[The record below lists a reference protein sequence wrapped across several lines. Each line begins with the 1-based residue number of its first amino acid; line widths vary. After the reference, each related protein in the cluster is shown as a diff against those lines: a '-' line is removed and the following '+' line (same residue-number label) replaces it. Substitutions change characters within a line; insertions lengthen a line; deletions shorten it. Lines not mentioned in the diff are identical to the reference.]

1 MGKVVRQMR
10 QAPSNKIDKDAVKV
24 WKIHA
29 ALGEILWWVIMISL
43 TIVTVMFDLPEWMLW
58 IGWPLLLLYSYI
70 NIFLLPVWRWK
81 RWRYQVY
88 EQEID
93 LQRGI
98 FIMKRTLIPM
108 IRVQHVDTKQGP
120 ILKKFGLST
129 VTIST
134 AATIHEIPALPEEE
148 GSELRDRISTLARV
162 DESDV

>member
-1 MGKVVRQMR
+1 MR
-10 QAPSNKIDKDAVKV
+10 EAPENRIAKDAVKV

-29 ALGEILWWVIMISL
+29 VLGELFWWLIMIAITVLTVIFDWPLWILW
-43 TIVTVMFDLPEWMLW
+43 T
-58 IGWPLLLLYSYI
+58 GWPLLLVYSYI
-70 NIFLLPVWRWK
+70 NIFLLPVLRWK

-93 LQRGI
+93 IQHGI
-98 FIMKRTLIPM
+98 FIVKRTLIPM

-129 VTIST
+129 VTVST
-134 AATIHEIPALPEEE
+134 AATVHEIPALLE
-148 GSELRDRISTLARV
+148 GEGAELRDRISSLARV